1 MKRFL
6 VMIVSISCSII
17 FFQGCAFLQNI
28 STMKQVQFR
37 IGSLSG
43 VSIGG
48 VNVSGKSK
56 VTDFSVSE
64 TIALA
69 NRVASKS
76 LPLSLTVNLEAKN
89 PNESV
94 QGNGIS
100 MNGIAT
106 LQSLEW
112 RLLIDGVPT
121 ISGIVQGPITLPAG
135 GETVMIPITTEF
147 NLFSVFEERGY
158 AGMAKLAFAL
168 ANPGSSN
175 VKVTVDAK
183 PVIETFLGNMNY
195 PGRITIIEKEFN

>member
-1 MKRFL
+1 MKRFM

-28 STMKQVQFR
+28 PTMKQVQFR

-69 NRVASKS
+69 NRVASKT
-76 LPLSLTVNLEAKN
+76 LPLSLTVNLEARN

-94 QGNGIS
+94 QSNGVS
-100 MNGIAT
+100 MNGLAT

>member
-1 MKRFL
+1 
-6 VMIVSISCSII
+6 
-17 FFQGCAFLQNI
+17 
-28 STMKQVQFR
+28 MKQVQFR

-69 NRVASKS
+69 NRVASKT
-76 LPLSLTVNLEAKN
+76 LPLSLTVNLEARN

-94 QGNGIS
+94 QSNGVS
-100 MNGIAT
+100 MNGLAT

>member
-1 MKRFL
+1 MKRFM

-69 NRVASKS
+69 NRVASKT
-76 LPLSLTVNLEAKN
+76 LPLSLTVNLEARN

-94 QGNGIS
+94 QSNGVS
-100 MNGIAT
+100 MNGLAT

>member
-6 VMIVSISCSII
+6 FMIVSIICSIM
-17 FFQGCAFLQNI
+17 FFQGCALLQNI
-28 STMKQVQFR
+28 SSMKEVQFR
-37 IGSLSG
+37 IGSVSG

-48 VNVSGKSK
+48 VNVRGKSK

-69 NRVASKS
+69 NKVASKS
-76 LPLSLTVNLEAKN
+76 LPLSITVNLEARN

-106 LQSLEW
+106 LRSMEW

-121 ISGIVQGPITLPAG
+121 ISGIIQGPITLPAG
-135 GETVMIPITTEF
+135 GETVIIPITTEF

-168 ANPGSSN
+168 ANPGSTN
-175 VKVTVDAK
+175 VSVTVDAK
-183 PVIETFLGNMNY
+183 PVIETFFGNMTY
-195 PGRITIIEKEFN
+195 PDRITIIEKEFN

>member
-1 MKRFL
+1 MKRFM

-28 STMKQVQFR
+28 PTMKQVQFR

-69 NRVASKS
+69 NRVASKT
-76 LPLSLTVNLEAKN
+76 LPLSLTVNLEARN

-94 QGNGIS
+94 QSNGVS
-100 MNGIAT
+100 MNGLAT

-112 RLLIDGVPT
+112 RLLIDGVTT